1 MPAAQRMDCPVHVTP
16 REAEVL
22 DLLAM
27 GFGDAEIGET
37 MGLATRTVKGYIGG
51 LAEKLQ
57 VNSDKTGHRVLLARY
72 WQYPIF
78 RIGAGFDDGRNDHP

>member
-1 MPAAQRMDCPVHVTP
+1 VNEPWGVT
-16 REAEVL
+16 VSVM
-22 DLLAM
+22 LAL

-57 VNSDKTGHRVLLARY
+57 VNSEKTGHRILLARY
-72 WQYPIF
+72 WSCELF
-78 RIGAGFDDGRNDHP
+78 RIGAGSEDHN